1 VDTEAAVKNAL
12 QNRTDVVTA
21 RKNLEIADYSLQ
33 YSRGQ
38 LLPQLD
44 LVASYGGS
52 GAGGTQLVR
61 DGLGGP
67 VISTVPGGY
76 GDAVSNVFG
85 RDFPTW
91 TIGANVSYSIPN
103 RSYKA
108 AAASARIGKDQA
120 LASFRRL
127 EMQVAADVRTAAR
140 GVESGFK
147 TVASTRAARVLAEQ
161 RLDAE
166 EKKFAA
172 GMSTNYLV
180 TQAQRDLALA
190 RVNELRAISEY
201 RKSLVNFQRVQE
213 AGLTGSGSTATLST
227 AVRTATSSSS
237 VSSGSGF

>member
-1 VDTEAAVKNAL
+1 
-12 QNRTDVVTA
+12 
-21 RKNLEIADYSLQ
+21 
-33 YSRGQ
+33 
-38 LLPQLD
+38 
-44 LVASYGGS
+44 
-52 GAGGTQLVR
+52 
-61 DGLGGP
+61 
-67 VISTVPGGY
+67 
-76 GDAVSNVFG
+76 
-85 RDFPTW
+85 
-91 TIGANVSYSIPN
+91 
-103 RSYKA
+103 
-108 AAASARIGKDQA
+108 
-120 LASFRRL
+120 
-127 EMQVAADVRTAAR
+127 MQVAADVRTAAR

-213 AGLTGSGSTATLST
+213 AGLSGSGSTATLST